1 MTQNCKTRRI
11 SPLSTIAITA
21 LALSSFAA
29 ASAAEKIDVNLK
41 KQGELPPLSL
51 NEPAEAAV
59 SRLIVMFN
67 GAAIDGVEANTKNK
81 NFRPVFEKELAKL
94 GDKLPGKPKLKIKY
108 WYGIINGAALQ
119 IIGGTAETAEKFK
132 ALVEKQ
138 PYAKSVEPDGV
149 VTTQK
154 VK

>member
-1 MTQNCKTRRI
+1 MTQNCKTRRTFA
-11 SPLSTIAITA
+11 LSTIVITA

-29 ASAAEKIDVNLK
+29 VSTAEKIDANPK
-41 KQGELPPLSL
+41 KQGEQPRLSI

-59 SRLIVMFN
+59 SRLIIMFN

-119 IIGGTAETAEKFK
+119 IIGGTAETAGRFK
-132 ALVEKQ
+132 ALLEKQ

-154 VK
+154 AK